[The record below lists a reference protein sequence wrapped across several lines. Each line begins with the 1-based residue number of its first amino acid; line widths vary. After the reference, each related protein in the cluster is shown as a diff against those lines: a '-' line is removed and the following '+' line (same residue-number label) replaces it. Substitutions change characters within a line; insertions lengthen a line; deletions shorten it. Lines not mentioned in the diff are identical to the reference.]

1 MEVVME
7 EVTAV
12 GVVDE
17 EEVME
22 DIEEVVAME
31 EVDIEV
37 DTEVVEASQVDTEVV
52 EASQEVMEEVIPN
65 KVRIINTS
73 TTLDNKVKVKMQGS
87 LLRARFHLITY

>member
-1 MEVVME
+1 MEVVTE

-12 GVVDE
+12 VVDE

-22 DIEEVVAME
+22 DTEEVVAME

-37 DTEVVEASQVDTEVV
+37 DTEVEEASQVDTEVV
-52 EASQEVMEEVIPN
+52 EASQEVMEVVIPN